1 MISFALKGGEPG
13 AAALETAAEAHI
25 APVPR
30 ISVQAF
36 CETAETAAMMQAAA
50 EDRRMIK
57 AHLKAQMGGIAA
69 AVEAYRNAPT
79 PNVIVIESESRG
91 DDLLGGL
98 DSLAQV
104 CDAGTRVVV
113 IGRHNDVLLYRD
125 LVRRGISDYMIS
137 PVAALDVV
145 RTI

>member
-79 PNVIVIESESRG
+79 PNVVVNESESRG
-91 DDLLGGL
+91 APNPFAAAGHDRDAIDQVKVHRALLPIRRSIVDIVSDL
-98 DSLAQV
+98 
-104 CDAGTRVVV
+104 
-113 IGRHNDVLLYRD
+113 
-125 LVRRGISDYMIS
+125 
-137 PVAALDVV
+137 
-145 RTI
+145 